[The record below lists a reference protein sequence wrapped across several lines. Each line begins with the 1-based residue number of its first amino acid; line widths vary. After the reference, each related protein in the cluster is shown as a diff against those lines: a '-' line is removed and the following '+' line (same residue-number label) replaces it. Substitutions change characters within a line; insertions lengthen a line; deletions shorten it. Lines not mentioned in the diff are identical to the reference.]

1 MNVKNGMGGVEAREV
16 KYRRTAAMA
25 DDRTQAVPLNKKGMN
40 VKIDEKTKT
49 EIEKALDAGFLVEL
63 MKLRDGTLKA
73 KTVKK
78 KEIPIPTAR

>member
-1 MNVKNGMGGVEAREV
+1 MKIE
-16 KYRRTAAMA
+16 
-25 DDRTQAVPLNKKGMN
+25 
-40 VKIDEKTKT
+40 IDEKRQPDM
-49 EIEKALDAGFLVEL
+49 EKALDAGFLVEL